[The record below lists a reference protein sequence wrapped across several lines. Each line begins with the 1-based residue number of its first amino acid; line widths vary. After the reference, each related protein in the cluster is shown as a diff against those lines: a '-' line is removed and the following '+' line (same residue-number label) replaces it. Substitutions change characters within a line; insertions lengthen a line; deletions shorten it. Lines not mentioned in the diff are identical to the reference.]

1 MQRPRKTFALR
12 VHYKVFLQFMQEVS

>member
-12 VHYKVFLQFMQEVS
+12 VHYKVFLQFMQEIS